1 MDSKRASLHAA
12 RAAALARAIRAR
24 RKALKLTQVDLS
36 RLAGCGP
43 DFVYDVEVGKMSLRL
58 DKLLDV
64 LDVLGLELVVSQ
76 GKDVL
81 RVAPDL
87 QPGGTR

>member
-1 MDSKRASLHAA
+1 MDSKQASSHAA
-12 RAAALARAIRAR
+12 HAAALARAVRAR

-43 DFVYDVEVGKMSLRL
+43 DFVYDVEVGKASLRL

-64 LDVLGLELVVSQ
+64 LGVLGLELVVSQ
-76 GKDVL
+76 GKNVL
-81 RVAPDL
+81 RVAPEL
-87 QPGGTR
+87 QPGRTR

>member
-1 MDSKRASLHAA
+1 MDPKSSSPHAA
-12 RAAALARAIRAR
+12 RAAALARAVRAR
-24 RKALKLTQVDLS
+24 RKALRLTQVDLS

-43 DFVYDVEVGKMSLRL
+43 DFVYDLEAGKTTLRL

-64 LDVLGLELVVSQ
+64 MTVLGLELVVGQ

-81 RVAPDL
+81 RVAPDVA
-87 QPGGTR
+87 PRSTR